1 METKRERRRKAATW
15 ISVYAALCVAV
26 GALTGVLW
34 SRVTPLATYQVAS
47 DASASMSE
55 RQLVEIVAG
64 DAYFVVI
71 GFAVGLGLGVIAWRW
86 LGRLGWP
93 VVVVAVLGVITA
105 GLVCFVAGGIIGP
118 HDFETRLAAA
128 VPGDQVPV
136 DLTLRT
142 PIAFLAWP
150 FGGIIPVLL
159 ASSLS
164 RDPEEP
170 RPILPRRASRR

>member
-1 METKRERRRKAATW
+1 METKRERRRKAAIW
-15 ISVYAALCVAV
+15 ISAYAALCVAV
-26 GALTGVLW
+26 GVLTGVLW

-47 DASASMSE
+47 DASASMPE

-71 GFAVGLGLGVIAWRW
+71 GFVAGIGLGVIAWRW

-93 VVVVAVLGVITA
+93 VVVAAVLGVLTA
-105 GLVCFVAGGIIGP
+105 ALVCFLAGGIIGP
-118 HDFETRLAAA
+118 HDFEARLAAA
-128 VPGDQVPV
+128 VPGDRVPV
-136 DLTLRT
+136 DLTVRT